1 MALSADPVVRPVAAA
16 MGPAMGVLVALSFA
30 HLLNDMMASL
40 LPAIYPML
48 KQDFHLDYGQVGLI
62 TLSYQAFASMM
73 QPLVGLYTDRYP
85 KPYAL
90 AFGMGSTLC
99 GLLVLSRAGSF
110 AMVLGCTALIGVGS
124 SVFHPEASRVA
135 RMASGGRHGFAQ
147 SLFQVGG
154 NAGFSFGPLL
164 AAFIVLPN
172 GRHSIAWFAL
182 FALLGMAVLTFVG
195 GWYSGQRRRPR
206 PSLAVADTGLSRRR
220 TWFVLALL
228 FILVLSK
235 YLYLSSINSYLTF
248 YLIDRFAVPVRTAQ
262 LYLFAFLF
270 SVAIGTFAGGPIG
283 DRFGRRYVIWGSILG
298 VLPFTLMLPTA
309 NLFWTGVLICLI
321 GLVLASAF
329 SAIVVYAQELVPGK
343 VGLIAG
349 LFFGVSF
356 GISGIGAAAMGQLA
370 DSEGIAFVYRLC
382 SFLPALGALAML
394 LPDLDRRMGPA
405 VTPINRGGD
414 GAG

>member
-1 MALSADPVVRPVAAA
+1 MARSADPAVRPAVAAI
-16 MGPAMGVLVALSFA
+16 GPAMSVLVALSFA

-48 KQDFHLDYGQVGLI
+48 KLDFHLDYAEVGLI
-62 TLSYQAFASMM
+62 TLSYQAFASLM
-73 QPLVGLYTDRYP
+73 QPLVGFYTDRYP

-99 GLLVLSRAGSF
+99 GLVLLSRAGSF
-110 AMVLGCTALIGVGS
+110 SVVLVCTALIGVGS

-195 GWYSGQRRRPR
+195 SWYSGQRRRPR
-206 PSLAVADTGLSRRR
+206 ATVAAARHDLSPRQIG
-220 TWFVLALL
+220 TVLALL
-228 FILVLSK
+228 FVLVLSK

-248 YLIDRFAVPVRTAQ
+248 YMIDRFAVPVRTAQ

-270 SVAIGTFAGGPIG
+270 SVAVGTFAGGPIG

-356 GISGIGAAAMGQLA
+356 GISGIGAAALGRVA
-370 DSEGIAFVYRLC
+370 DVDGIGFVYRLC
-382 SFLPALGALAML
+382 SFLPALGALAMF
-394 LPDLDRRMGPA
+394 LPDIDRRIALGQLD
-405 VTPINRGGD
+405 IEHH
-414 GAG
+414 